1 MVENLKQLQE
11 RVAVSDGRAKAD
23 LVITNGRIIN
33 VFSGEIMDGDI
44 AIKNGYIAGI
54 GDFPE
59 AEKVID
65 AAGAFIAPGFID
77 AHVHVESAM
86 VTPAEF
92 ARVLLPNGVTT
103 IVTDP
108 HEIANVAGEKGI
120 EFMLEDAKGA
130 PLDMF
135 VMLPS
140 SVPAT
145 DGEHNGETLHAEK
158 LHPLYRHEK
167 VIGLAEVMD
176 FPSVAKGSSDILTK
190 IIDAKKEGGRID
202 GHGAGLTS
210 ADLNNYL
217 AVGIRTDHES
227 TTAKEATDRLRA
239 GMFVMLREGTVGR
252 DLLQTIPAVSEKNSH
267 RFCFCTDDKLINDL
281 ITEGSINYNI
291 RLAINNGIEPITA
304 IQMATINAANCHNL
318 PYLGAIAAGYQADIV
333 FLKDLKTVEISKV
346 LKNGEVVVENG
357 VRNEAAFKQQAAV
370 PFASPP
376 INHHLQLQ
384 DLALP
389 LTKETCYVIGMQ
401 PNSLFTEKRIEQ
413 VTIQNGKFVP
423 NVENDLLKMAVVER
437 HHDTG
442 CVGVGIVKGFGLTE
456 GAIATTVAH
465 DSHNIVAVG
474 VSDEAMKAAI
484 DHITQTGGGIAVVD
498 GAGKVLHDLALPIA
512 GLLSDK
518 PYEEVET
525 DLAGL
530 LKAFNQI
537 SSAKGFDPFLTLSFL
552 TLPVIPELKLTDQG
566 LFDFATF
573 QIIPNEV
580 N

>member
-1 MVENLKQLQE
+1 MENLKQLQE
-11 RVAVSDGRAKAD
+11 RVAVSGGREKAD
-23 LVITNGRIIN
+23 LVIKNGRIVN
-33 VFSGEIMDGDI
+33 VFSGEIMEGDI

-54 GDFPE
+54 GDFSE
-59 AEKVID
+59 AEQIMD
-65 AAGAFIAPGFID
+65 AAGEFIVPGFID

-145 DGEHNGETLHAEK
+145 EGEHNGETLHAEK
-158 LHPLYRHEK
+158 LHPLYKHEK

-227 TTAKEATDRLRA
+227 TNAKEAVDRLRA

-252 DLLQTIPAVSEKNSH
+252 DLLQTISAVSEKNSH

-291 RLAINNGIEPITA
+291 RLAIENNIDPITA

-318 PYLGAIAAGYQADIV
+318 PYLGAVAAGYQADIV
-333 FLKDLKTVEISKV
+333 FLKDLQTIEISKV
-346 LKNGEVVVENG
+346 LKNGQVVVENG
-357 VRNEAAFKQQAAV
+357 ARNEAAFEKQHSET
-370 PFASPP
+370 FISPK
-376 INHHLQLQ
+376 IQHHLSKQ
-384 DLALP
+384 DLELP
-389 LTKETCYVIGMQ
+389 LTNDTCYVIGMKQ
-401 PNSLFTEKRIEQ
+401 NNLFTEKLMEQ
-413 VTIQNGKFVP
+413 VNVENGKFVP
-423 NVENDLLKMAVVER
+423 SIKKDLLKMAVVER
-437 HHDTG
+437 HHNTG
-442 CVGVGIVKGFGLTE
+442 CVGVGIVKGFGLKE

-474 VSDEAMKAAI
+474 ASDEAMEKAI
-484 DHITQTGGGIAVVD
+484 NYVTEMGGGIAVVD
-498 GAGKVLHDLALPIA
+498 GTGKVLHDLALPVA
-512 GLLSDK
+512 GLLSNK
-518 PYEEVET
+518 PYEEVER

-537 SSAKGFDPFLTLSFL
+537 SNAKGFDPFLTLSFL

>member
-1 MVENLKQLQE
+1 MENLKQLQE
-11 RVAVSDGRAKAD
+11 RVAVSDGREKAD
-23 LVITNGRIIN
+23 LVIKNGQIVN
-33 VFSGEIMDGDI
+33 VFSGEIMEGDI

-54 GDFPE
+54 GDFSE
-59 AEKVID
+59 AEQIMD
-65 AAGAFIAPGFID
+65 AAGEFIVPGFID

-145 DGEHNGETLHAEK
+145 EGEHNGETLHAKK
-158 LHPLYRHEK
+158 LHPLYKHEK

-217 AVGIRTDHES
+217 TVGIRTDHES
-227 TTAKEATDRLRA
+227 TNAKEAVDRLRA

-252 DLLQTIPAVSEKNSH
+252 DLLQTISAVSEKNSH

-291 RLAINNGIEPITA
+291 RLAIENNIDPITA

-318 PYLGAIAAGYQADIV
+318 PYLGAVAAGYQADIV
-333 FLKDLKTVEISKV
+333 FLKDLQTIEISKV
-346 LKNGEVVVENG
+346 LKNGQVVVENG
-357 VRNEAAFKQQAAV
+357 ARNEAAFEKQQSET
-370 PFASPP
+370 FISPK
-376 INHHLQLQ
+376 IQHHLSKQ
-384 DLALP
+384 DLELP
-389 LTKETCYVIGMQ
+389 LTNDTCYVIGMKQ
-401 PNSLFTEKRIEQ
+401 NNLFTEKLMEQ
-413 VTIQNGKFVP
+413 VNVENGKFVP
-423 NVENDLLKMAVVER
+423 SIEKDLLKMAVVER
-437 HHDTG
+437 HHNTG
-442 CVGVGIVKGFGLTE
+442 CVGVGIVKGFGLKE

-474 VSDEAMKAAI
+474 ASDEAMEKAI
-484 DHITQTGGGIAVVD
+484 NYVTEMGGGIAVVD
-498 GAGKVLHDLALPIA
+498 GTGKVLHDLALPVA
-512 GLLSDK
+512 GLLSNK
-518 PYEEVET
+518 PYEEVER

-537 SSAKGFDPFLTLSFL
+537 SNAKGFDPFLTLSFL

>member
-1 MVENLKQLQE
+1 MENLKQLQE
-11 RVAVSDGRAKAD
+11 RVAVSDGREKAD
-23 LVITNGRIIN
+23 LVIKNGRIVN
-33 VFSGEIMDGDI
+33 VFSGEIMEGDI

-54 GDFPE
+54 GDFSE
-59 AEKVID
+59 AEQIMD
-65 AAGAFIAPGFID
+65 AAGEFIVPGFID

-145 DGEHNGETLHAEK
+145 EGEHNGETLHAKK
-158 LHPLYRHEK
+158 LHPLYKHEK

-227 TTAKEATDRLRA
+227 TNAKEAVDRLRA

-252 DLLQTIPAVSEKNSH
+252 DLLQTISAVSEKNSH

-291 RLAINNGIEPITA
+291 RLAIENNINPITA

-318 PYLGAIAAGYQADIV
+318 PYLGAVAAGYQADIV
-333 FLKDLKTVEISKV
+333 FLKDLQTIEISKV
-346 LKNGEVVVENG
+346 LKNGQVVVENG
-357 VRNEAAFKQQAAV
+357 ARNEAAFEKQHSET
-370 PFASPP
+370 FISPK
-376 INHHLQLQ
+376 IQHHLSKQ
-384 DLALP
+384 DLELP
-389 LTKETCYVIGMQ
+389 LTNDTCYVIGMKQ
-401 PNSLFTEKRIEQ
+401 NNLFTEKLMEQ
-413 VTIQNGKFVP
+413 VNVENGKFVP
-423 NVENDLLKMAVVER
+423 SIEKDLLKMAVVER
-437 HHDTG
+437 HHNTG
-442 CVGVGIVKGFGLTE
+442 CVGVGIVKGFGLKE

-474 VSDEAMKAAI
+474 VSDETMEKAI
-484 DHITQTGGGIAVVD
+484 NYVTEMGGGIAVVD
-498 GAGKVLHDLALPIA
+498 ETGKVLHDLALPVA
-512 GLLSDK
+512 GLLSNK
-518 PYEEVET
+518 PYEEVER

-537 SSAKGFDPFLTLSFL
+537 SNAKGFDPFLTLSFL

>member
-1 MVENLKQLQE
+1 MENLKQLQE
-11 RVAVSDGRAKAD
+11 RVAVSDGREKAD
-23 LVITNGRIIN
+23 LVIKNGQIVN
-33 VFSGEIMDGDI
+33 VFSGEIMEGDI

-54 GDFPE
+54 GDFSE
-59 AEKVID
+59 AEQIMD
-65 AAGAFIAPGFID
+65 AAGEFIVPGFID

-145 DGEHNGETLHAEK
+145 EGEHNGETLHAKK
-158 LHPLYRHEK
+158 LHPLYKHEK

-227 TTAKEATDRLRA
+227 TNAKEAVDRLRA

-252 DLLQTIPAVSEKNSH
+252 DLLQTISAVSEKNSH

-291 RLAINNGIEPITA
+291 RLAIENNIDPITA

-318 PYLGAIAAGYQADIV
+318 PYLGAVAAGYQADIV
-333 FLKDLKTVEISKV
+333 FLKDLQTIEISKV
-346 LKNGEVVVENG
+346 LKNGQVVVENG
-357 VRNEAAFKQQAAV
+357 ARNEAAFEKQHSET
-370 PFASPP
+370 FISPK
-376 INHHLQLQ
+376 IQHHLSKQ
-384 DLALP
+384 DLELP
-389 LTKETCYVIGMQ
+389 LTNDTCYVIGMKQ
-401 PNSLFTEKRIEQ
+401 NNLFTEKLMEQ
-413 VTIQNGKFVP
+413 VNVENGKFVP
-423 NVENDLLKMAVVER
+423 SIKKDLLKMAVVER
-437 HHDTG
+437 HHNTG
-442 CVGVGIVKGFGLTE
+442 CVGVGIVKGFGLKE

-474 VSDEAMKAAI
+474 VSDEAMEKAI
-484 DHITQTGGGIAVVD
+484 NYVTEMGGGIAVVD
-498 GAGKVLHDLALPIA
+498 ETGKVLHDLALPVA
-512 GLLSDK
+512 GLLSNK
-518 PYEEVET
+518 PYEEVER

-537 SSAKGFDPFLTLSFL
+537 SNAKGFDPFLTLSFL

>member
-1 MVENLKQLQE
+1 MENLKQLQE

-33 VFSGEIMDGDI
+33 VFSGEIMEGDI
-44 AIKNGYIAGI
+44 AIKNGYIASI
-54 GDFPE
+54 GDFPD

-145 DGEHNGETLHAEK
+145 EGEHNGETLHAEK

-333 FLKDLKTVEISKV
+333 FLKDLETVEISKV
-346 LKNGEVVVENG
+346 LKNGEIVVENG
-357 VRNEAAFKQQAAV
+357 VRNEAAFHKQAEV
-370 PFASPP
+370 PFVSPP
-376 INHHLQLQ
+376 INHHLRLQ

-423 NVENDLLKMAVVER
+423 NVKNDLLKMAVVER

-484 DHITQTGGGIAVVD
+484 DHITKTGGGIAVVD
-498 GAGKVLHDLALPIA
+498 STGEVLHDLALPIA

-518 PYEEVET
+518 PYEEVEI

-530 LKAFNQI
+530 LNAFNQI
-537 SSAKGFDPFLTLSFL
+537 SNAKGFDPFLTLSFL

>member
-1 MVENLKQLQE
+1 MENLKQLQE
-11 RVAVSDGRAKAD
+11 RVAVSDGREKAD
-23 LVITNGRIIN
+23 LVIKNGRIVN
-33 VFSGEIMDGDI
+33 VFSGEIMEGDI

-54 GDFPE
+54 GDFSE
-59 AEKVID
+59 AEQIMD
-65 AAGAFIAPGFID
+65 AAGEFIVPGFID

-145 DGEHNGETLHAEK
+145 EGEHNGETLHAEK
-158 LHPLYRHEK
+158 LHPLYKHEK

-227 TTAKEATDRLRA
+227 TNAKEAVDRLRA

-252 DLLQTIPAVSEKNSH
+252 DLLQTISAVSEKNSH

-291 RLAINNGIEPITA
+291 RLAIENNIDPITA

-318 PYLGAIAAGYQADIV
+318 PYLGAVAAGYQADIV
-333 FLKDLKTVEISKV
+333 FLKDLQTIEISKV
-346 LKNGEVVVENG
+346 LKNGQVVVENG
-357 VRNEAAFKQQAAV
+357 ARNEAAFEKQHSET
-370 PFASPP
+370 FISPK
-376 INHHLQLQ
+376 IQHHLSKQ
-384 DLALP
+384 DLELP
-389 LTKETCYVIGMQ
+389 LTNDKCYVIGMKQ
-401 PNSLFTEKRIEQ
+401 NNLFTEKLMEQ
-413 VTIQNGKFVP
+413 VNVENGKFVP
-423 NVENDLLKMAVVER
+423 SIEKDLLKMAVVER
-437 HHDTG
+437 HHNTG
-442 CVGVGIVKGFGLTE
+442 CVGVGIVKGFGLKE

-474 VSDEAMKAAI
+474 ASDEAMEKAI
-484 DHITQTGGGIAVVD
+484 NYVTEMGGGIAVVD
-498 GAGKVLHDLALPIA
+498 GTGKVLHDLALPVA
-512 GLLSDK
+512 GLLSNK
-518 PYEEVET
+518 PYEEVER

-537 SSAKGFDPFLTLSFL
+537 SNAKGFDPFLTLSFL

-573 QIIPNEV
+573 QIISNEV

>member
-1 MVENLKQLQE
+1 MENLKQLQE
-11 RVAVSDGRAKAD
+11 RVAVSDGREKAD
-23 LVITNGRIIN
+23 LVIKNGRIVN
-33 VFSGEIMDGDI
+33 VFSGEIMEGDI

-54 GDFPE
+54 GDFLE
-59 AEKVID
+59 AEQIMD
-65 AAGAFIAPGFID
+65 AAREFIVPGFID

-145 DGEHNGETLHAEK
+145 EGEHNGETLHAKK
-158 LHPLYRHEK
+158 LHPLYKHEK

-227 TTAKEATDRLRA
+227 TNAKEAVDRLRA

-252 DLLQTIPAVSEKNSH
+252 DLLQTISAVSEKNSH

-291 RLAINNGIEPITA
+291 RLAIENNIDPITA

-318 PYLGAIAAGYQADIV
+318 PYLGAVAAGYQADIV
-333 FLKDLKTVEISKV
+333 FLKDLQTIEISKV
-346 LKNGEVVVENG
+346 LKNGQVVVENG
-357 VRNEAAFKQQAAV
+357 ARNEAAFEKQHSET
-370 PFASPP
+370 FISPK
-376 INHHLQLQ
+376 IQHHLSKQ
-384 DLALP
+384 DLELP
-389 LTKETCYVIGMQ
+389 LTNDTCYVIGMKQ
-401 PNSLFTEKRIEQ
+401 NNLFTEKLMEQ
-413 VTIQNGKFVP
+413 VNVENGKFVP
-423 NVENDLLKMAVVER
+423 SIEKDLLKMAVVER
-437 HHDTG
+437 HHNTG
-442 CVGVGIVKGFGLTE
+442 CVGVGIVKGFGLKE

-474 VSDEAMKAAI
+474 ASDEAMEKAI
-484 DHITQTGGGIAVVD
+484 NYVTEMGGGIAVVD
-498 GAGKVLHDLALPIA
+498 GTGKVLHDLALPVA
-512 GLLSDK
+512 GLLSNK
-518 PYEEVET
+518 PYEEVER

-537 SSAKGFDPFLTLSFL
+537 SNAKGFDPFLTLSFL

-573 QIIPNEV
+573 QIISNEV

>member
-1 MVENLKQLQE
+1 MENLKQLQE
-11 RVAVSDGRAKAD
+11 RVAVSDGREKAD
-23 LVITNGRIIN
+23 LVIKNGRIVN
-33 VFSGEIMDGDI
+33 VFSGEIMEGDI

-54 GDFPE
+54 GDFSE
-59 AEKVID
+59 AEQIMD
-65 AAGAFIAPGFID
+65 AAGEFIVPGFID

-92 ARVLLPNGVTT
+92 ARVLLPNGITT

-145 DGEHNGETLHAEK
+145 EGEHNGETLHAKK
-158 LHPLYRHEK
+158 LHPLYKHEK

-227 TTAKEATDRLRA
+227 TNAKEAVDRLRA

-252 DLLQTIPAVSEKNSH
+252 DLLQTISAVSEKNSH

-291 RLAINNGIEPITA
+291 RLAIENNIDPITA

-318 PYLGAIAAGYQADIV
+318 PYLGAVAAGYQADIV
-333 FLKDLKTVEISKV
+333 FLKDLQTIEISKV
-346 LKNGEVVVENG
+346 LKNGQVVVENG
-357 VRNEAAFKQQAAV
+357 ARNEAAFEKQHSET
-370 PFASPP
+370 FISPK
-376 INHHLQLQ
+376 IQHHLSKQ
-384 DLALP
+384 DLELP
-389 LTKETCYVIGMQ
+389 LTNDTCYVIGMKQ
-401 PNSLFTEKRIEQ
+401 NNLFTEKLMEQ
-413 VTIQNGKFVP
+413 VNVENGKFVP
-423 NVENDLLKMAVVER
+423 SIEKDLLKMAVVER
-437 HHDTG
+437 HHNTG
-442 CVGVGIVKGFGLTE
+442 CVGVGIVKGFGLKE

-474 VSDEAMKAAI
+474 ASDEAMEKAI
-484 DHITQTGGGIAVVD
+484 NYVTEMGGGIAVVD
-498 GAGKVLHDLALPIA
+498 GTGKVLHDLALPVA
-512 GLLSDK
+512 GLLSNK
-518 PYEEVET
+518 PYEEVER

-537 SSAKGFDPFLTLSFL
+537 SNAKGFDPFLTLSFL

-573 QIIPNEV
+573 QIISNEV

>member
-1 MVENLKQLQE
+1 MENLKQLQE
-11 RVAVSDGRAKAD
+11 RVAVSDGREKAD
-23 LVITNGRIIN
+23 LVIKNGRIVN
-33 VFSGEIMDGDI
+33 VFSGEIMEGDI

-54 GDFPE
+54 GDFSE
-59 AEKVID
+59 AEQIMD
-65 AAGAFIAPGFID
+65 AAGEFIVPGFID

-145 DGEHNGETLHAEK
+145 EGEHNGETLHAKK
-158 LHPLYRHEK
+158 LHPLYKHEK

-227 TTAKEATDRLRA
+227 TNAKEAVDRLRA

-252 DLLQTIPAVSEKNSH
+252 DLLQTISAVSEKNSH

-291 RLAINNGIEPITA
+291 RLAIENNIDPITA

-318 PYLGAIAAGYQADIV
+318 PYLGAVAAGYQADIV
-333 FLKDLKTVEISKV
+333 FLKDLQTIEISKV
-346 LKNGEVVVENG
+346 LKNGQVVVENG
-357 VRNEAAFKQQAAV
+357 ARNEAAFEKQHSET
-370 PFASPP
+370 FISPK
-376 INHHLQLQ
+376 IQHHLSKQ
-384 DLALP
+384 DLELP
-389 LTKETCYVIGMQ
+389 LTNDTCYVIGMKQ
-401 PNSLFTEKRIEQ
+401 NNLFTEKLMEQ
-413 VTIQNGKFVP
+413 VNVENGKFVP
-423 NVENDLLKMAVVER
+423 SIEKDLLKMAVVER
-437 HHDTG
+437 HHNTG
-442 CVGVGIVKGFGLTE
+442 CVGVGIVKGFGLKE

-474 VSDEAMKAAI
+474 ASDEAMEKAI
-484 DHITQTGGGIAVVD
+484 NYVTEMGGGIAVVD
-498 GAGKVLHDLALPIA
+498 GTGKVLHDLALPVA
-512 GLLSDK
+512 GLLSNK
-518 PYEEVET
+518 PYEEVER

-537 SSAKGFDPFLTLSFL
+537 SNAKGFDPFL

>member
-1 MVENLKQLQE
+1 MENLKQLQE
-11 RVAVSDGRAKAD
+11 RVAVSDGREKAD
-23 LVITNGRIIN
+23 LVIKNGRIVN
-33 VFSGEIMDGDI
+33 VFSGEIMEGDI

-54 GDFPE
+54 GDFSE
-59 AEKVID
+59 AEQIMD
-65 AAGAFIAPGFID
+65 AAGEFIVPGFID

-145 DGEHNGETLHAEK
+145 EGEHNGETLHAEK
-158 LHPLYRHEK
+158 LHPLYKHEK

-227 TTAKEATDRLRA
+227 TNAKEAVDRLRA

-252 DLLQTIPAVSEKNSH
+252 DLLQTISAVSEKNSH

-291 RLAINNGIEPITA
+291 RLAIENNIDPITA

-318 PYLGAIAAGYQADIV
+318 PYLGAVAAGYQADIV
-333 FLKDLKTVEISKV
+333 FLKDLQTIEISKV
-346 LKNGEVVVENG
+346 LKNGQVVVENG
-357 VRNEAAFKQQAAV
+357 ARNEAAFEKQHSET
-370 PFASPP
+370 FISPK
-376 INHHLQLQ
+376 IQHHLSKQ
-384 DLALP
+384 DLELP
-389 LTKETCYVIGMQ
+389 LTNDTCYVIGMKQ
-401 PNSLFTEKRIEQ
+401 NNLFTEKLMEQ
-413 VTIQNGKFVP
+413 VNVENGKFVP
-423 NVENDLLKMAVVER
+423 SIEKDLLKMAVVER
-437 HHDTG
+437 HHNTG
-442 CVGVGIVKGFGLTE
+442 CVGVGIVKGFGLKE

-465 DSHNIVAVG
+465 DSHNIVVVG
-474 VSDEAMKAAI
+474 ASDEAMEKAI
-484 DHITQTGGGIAVVD
+484 NYVTEMGGGIAVVD
-498 GAGKVLHDLALPIA
+498 GTGKVLHDLALPVA
-512 GLLSDK
+512 GLLSNK
-518 PYEEVET
+518 PYEEVER

-537 SSAKGFDPFLTLSFL
+537 SNAKGFDPFLTLSFL

>member
-1 MVENLKQLQE
+1 MENLKQLQE

-23 LVITNGRIIN
+23 LVIKNGRIIN

-54 GDFPE
+54 GNFPD
-59 AEKVID
+59 AEKIID

-103 IVTDP
+103 IITDP

-120 EFMLEDAKGA
+120 EFMLENAKGV

-145 DGEHNGETLHAEK
+145 EGEHNGETLHAEK
-158 LHPLYRHEK
+158 LHPLYKHEK

-227 TTAKEATDRLRA
+227 TTVKEATDRLRA

-291 RLAINNGIEPITA
+291 KLAIQNGIDPITA

-318 PYLGAIAAGYQADIV
+318 PYLGAVAAGYQADIV
-333 FLKDLKTVEISKV
+333 FLTDLESVEISKV

-357 VRNEAAFKQQAAV
+357 VRNEAIFKQQAAV
-370 PFASPP
+370 PFVSPP
-376 INHHLQLQ
+376 INHHVCLQ

-389 LTKETCYVIGMQ
+389 LAKETCYVIGMQ

-413 VTIQNGKFVP
+413 VTIQDGKFIPTVAD
-423 NVENDLLKMAVVER
+423 DLLKMAVVER
-437 HHDTG
+437 HHNTG

-484 DHITQTGGGIAVVD
+484 DHITKTGGGIAVVD
-498 GAGKVLHDLALPIA
+498 GTGQVLHDLALPIA

-518 PYEEVET
+518 SYEEVEV

-530 LKAFNQI
+530 LSAYNQI
-537 SSAKGFDPFLTLSFL
+537 STAKGFDPFLTLSFL

-580 N
+580 Y

>member
-1 MVENLKQLQE
+1 MENLKQLQE
-11 RVAVSDGRAKAD
+11 RVAVSDGREKAD
-23 LVITNGRIIN
+23 LVIKNGRIVN
-33 VFSGEIMDGDI
+33 VFSGEIMEGDI

-54 GDFPE
+54 GDFSE
-59 AEKVID
+59 AEQIMD
-65 AAGAFIAPGFID
+65 AAGEFIVPGFID

-145 DGEHNGETLHAEK
+145 EGEHNGETLHAEK
-158 LHPLYRHEK
+158 LHPLYKHEK

-227 TTAKEATDRLRA
+227 TNAKEAVDRLRA

-252 DLLQTIPAVSEKNSH
+252 DLLQTISAVSEKNSH

-291 RLAINNGIEPITA
+291 RLAIENNIDPITA

-318 PYLGAIAAGYQADIV
+318 PYLGAVAAGYQADIV
-333 FLKDLKTVEISKV
+333 FLKDLQTIEISKV
-346 LKNGEVVVENG
+346 LKNGQVVVENG
-357 VRNEAAFKQQAAV
+357 ARNEAAFEKQHSET
-370 PFASPP
+370 FISPK
-376 INHHLQLQ
+376 IQHHLSKQ
-384 DLALP
+384 DLELP
-389 LTKETCYVIGMQ
+389 LTNDTCYVIGMKQ
-401 PNSLFTEKRIEQ
+401 NNLFTEKLMEQ
-413 VTIQNGKFVP
+413 VNVENGKFVP
-423 NVENDLLKMAVVER
+423 SIEKDLLKMAVVER
-437 HHDTG
+437 HHNTG
-442 CVGVGIVKGFGLTE
+442 CVGVGIVKGFGLKE

-474 VSDEAMKAAI
+474 VSDENMEKAI
-484 DHITQTGGGIAVVD
+484 NYVTEMGGGIAVVD
-498 GAGKVLHDLALPIA
+498 ETGKVLHDLALPVA
-512 GLLSDK
+512 GLLSNK
-518 PYEEVET
+518 PYEEVER

-537 SSAKGFDPFLTLSFL
+537 SNAKGFDPFLTLSFL

>member
-1 MVENLKQLQE
+1 MENLKQLQE
-11 RVAVSDGRAKAD
+11 RVAVSDGREKAD
-23 LVITNGRIIN
+23 LVIKNGRIVN
-33 VFSGEIMDGDI
+33 VFSGEIMEGDI

-54 GDFPE
+54 GDFSE
-59 AEKVID
+59 AEQIMD
-65 AAGAFIAPGFID
+65 AAGEFIVPGFID

-145 DGEHNGETLHAEK
+145 EGEHNGETLHAKK
-158 LHPLYRHEK
+158 LHPLYKHEK

-227 TTAKEATDRLRA
+227 TNAKEAVDRLRA

-252 DLLQTIPAVSEKNSH
+252 DLLQTISAVSEKNSH

-291 RLAINNGIEPITA
+291 RLAIENNIDPITA

-318 PYLGAIAAGYQADIV
+318 PYLGAVAAGYQADIV
-333 FLKDLKTVEISKV
+333 FLKDLQTIEISKV
-346 LKNGEVVVENG
+346 LKNGQVVVENG
-357 VRNEAAFKQQAAV
+357 ARNEAAFEKKHSET
-370 PFASPP
+370 FISPK
-376 INHHLQLQ
+376 IQHHLSKQ
-384 DLALP
+384 DLELP
-389 LTKETCYVIGMQ
+389 LTNDTCYVIGMKQ
-401 PNSLFTEKRIEQ
+401 NNLFTEKLMEQ
-413 VTIQNGKFVP
+413 V
-423 NVENDLLKMAVVER
+423 NVENGEFVPSIEKDLLKMAVVER
-437 HHDTG
+437 HHNTG
-442 CVGVGIVKGFGLTE
+442 CVGVGIVKGFGLKE

-474 VSDEAMKAAI
+474 ASDEAMEKAI
-484 DHITQTGGGIAVVD
+484 NYVTEMGGGIAVVD
-498 GAGKVLHDLALPIA
+498 GTGKVLHDLALPVA
-512 GLLSDK
+512 GLLSNK
-518 PYEEVET
+518 PYEEVER

-537 SSAKGFDPFLTLSFL
+537 SNAKGFDPFLTLSFL

>member
-23 LVITNGRIIN
+23 LVIKNGRIIN

-54 GDFPE
+54 GNFPD
-59 AEKVID
+59 AEKIID

-103 IVTDP
+103 IITDP

-120 EFMLEDAKGA
+120 EFMLENAKGV

-145 DGEHNGETLHAEK
+145 EGEHNGETLHAEK
-158 LHPLYRHEK
+158 LHPLYKHEK

-227 TTAKEATDRLRA
+227 TTVKEATDRLRA

-291 RLAINNGIEPITA
+291 KLAIQNGIDPITA

-318 PYLGAIAAGYQADIV
+318 PYLGAVAAGYQADIV
-333 FLKDLKTVEISKV
+333 FLTDLESVAISKV

-357 VRNEAAFKQQAAV
+357 VRNEATFKQQAAV
-370 PFASPP
+370 AFVSPP
-376 INHHLQLQ
+376 INHHVCLQ

-389 LTKETCYVIGMQ
+389 LAKETCYVIGMQ

-413 VTIQNGKFVP
+413 VTIQDGKFIPTVAD
-423 NVENDLLKMAVVER
+423 DLLKMAVVER
-437 HHDTG
+437 HHNTG

-484 DHITQTGGGIAVVD
+484 DHITKTGGGIAVVD
-498 GAGKVLHDLALPIA
+498 GTGQVLHDLALPIA

-518 PYEEVET
+518 SYEEVEV

-530 LKAFNQI
+530 LSAYNQI
-537 SSAKGFDPFLTLSFL
+537 STAKGFDPFLTLSFL

-573 QIIPNEV
+573 EIIPNEV
-580 N
+580 Y

>member
-1 MVENLKQLQE
+1 MENLKQLQE

-33 VFSGEIMDGDI
+33 VFSGEIMEGDI

-54 GDFPE
+54 GDFPDS
-59 AEKVID
+59 EKVID

-145 DGEHNGETLHAEK
+145 EGEHNGETLHAEK

-291 RLAINNGIEPITA
+291 RLAIDNGIEPITA

-333 FLKDLKTVEISKV
+333 FLKDLETVEISKV

-357 VRNEAAFKQQAAV
+357 VRNEAAFHKQAEV
-370 PFASPP
+370 PFVSPP
-376 INHHLQLQ
+376 INHHLRLQ

-423 NVENDLLKMAVVER
+423 NVKNDLLKMAVVER

>member
-1 MVENLKQLQE
+1 MENLKQLQE

-23 LVITNGRIIN
+23 LVIKNGRIIN

-54 GDFPE
+54 GNFPD
-59 AEKVID
+59 AEKIID

-120 EFMLEDAKGA
+120 EFMLENAKGV

-145 DGEHNGETLHAEK
+145 EGEHNGETLHAEK
-158 LHPLYRHEK
+158 LHPLYKHEK

-227 TTAKEATDRLRA
+227 TTVKEAIDRLRA

-291 RLAINNGIEPITA
+291 KLAIQNGINPITA

-318 PYLGAIAAGYQADIV
+318 PYLGAVAAGYQADIV
-333 FLKDLKTVEISKV
+333 FLTDLESVEISKV

-357 VRNEAAFKQQAAV
+357 VRNEATFKQKAAV
-370 PFASPP
+370 PFVSPP
-376 INHHLQLQ
+376 INHHVCLQ

-389 LTKETCYVIGMQ
+389 LAKETCYVIGMQ

-413 VTIQNGKFVP
+413 VTIQDGKFIPTVAD
-423 NVENDLLKMAVVER
+423 DLLKMAVVER
-437 HHDTG
+437 HHNTG

-484 DHITQTGGGIAVVD
+484 DHITKTGGGIAVVD
-498 GAGKVLHDLALPIA
+498 GTGQVLHDLALPIA

-518 PYEEVET
+518 SYEEVEV

-530 LKAFNQI
+530 LSAYNQI
-537 SSAKGFDPFLTLSFL
+537 STAKGFDPFLTLSFL

-580 N
+580 Y

>member
-23 LVITNGRIIN
+23 LVIKNGRIIN

-54 GDFPE
+54 GNFPD
-59 AEKVID
+59 AEKIID

-103 IVTDP
+103 IITDP

-120 EFMLEDAKGA
+120 EFMLENAKGV

-145 DGEHNGETLHAEK
+145 EGEHNGETLHAEK
-158 LHPLYRHEK
+158 LHPLYKHEK

-227 TTAKEATDRLRA
+227 TTVKEATDRLRA

-291 RLAINNGIEPITA
+291 KLAIQNGIDPITA

-318 PYLGAIAAGYQADIV
+318 PYLGAVAAGYQADIV
-333 FLKDLKTVEISKV
+333 FLTDLESVEISKV
-346 LKNGEVVVENG
+346 LKNGEIVVENG
-357 VRNEAAFKQQAAV
+357 VRNEAIFKQQAAV
-370 PFASPP
+370 PFVSPP
-376 INHHLQLQ
+376 INHHVCLQ

-389 LTKETCYVIGMQ
+389 LAKETCYVIGMQ

-413 VTIQNGKFVP
+413 VTIQDGKFIPTVAD
-423 NVENDLLKMAVVER
+423 DLLKMAVVER
-437 HHDTG
+437 HHNTG

-484 DHITQTGGGIAVVD
+484 DHITKTGGGIAVVD
-498 GAGKVLHDLALPIA
+498 GTGQVLHDLALPIA

-518 PYEEVET
+518 SYEEVEV

-530 LKAFNQI
+530 LSAYNQI
-537 SSAKGFDPFLTLSFL
+537 STAKGFDPFLTLSFL

-580 N
+580 Y

>member
-1 MVENLKQLQE
+1 MENLKQLQE
-11 RVAVSDGRAKAD
+11 RVAVSDGREKAD
-23 LVITNGRIIN
+23 LVIKNGRIVN
-33 VFSGEIMDGDI
+33 VFSGEIMEGDI

-54 GDFPE
+54 GDFSE
-59 AEKVID
+59 AEQIMD
-65 AAGAFIAPGFID
+65 AAGEFIVPGFID

-145 DGEHNGETLHAEK
+145 EGEHNGETLHAKK
-158 LHPLYRHEK
+158 LHPLYKHEK

-227 TTAKEATDRLRA
+227 TNAKEAVDRLRA

-252 DLLQTIPAVSEKNSH
+252 DLLQTISAVSEKNSH

-291 RLAINNGIEPITA
+291 RLAIENNIDPITA

-318 PYLGAIAAGYQADIV
+318 PYLGAVAAGYQADIV
-333 FLKDLKTVEISKV
+333 FLKDLQTIEISKV
-346 LKNGEVVVENG
+346 LKNGQVVVENG
-357 VRNEAAFKQQAAV
+357 ARNEAAFEKQHSET
-370 PFASPP
+370 FISPK
-376 INHHLQLQ
+376 IQHHLSKQ
-384 DLALP
+384 DLELP
-389 LTKETCYVIGMQ
+389 LTNDTCYVIGMKQ
-401 PNSLFTEKRIEQ
+401 NNLFTEKLMEQ
-413 VTIQNGKFVP
+413 VNVENGKFVP
-423 NVENDLLKMAVVER
+423 SIEKDLLKMAVVER
-437 HHDTG
+437 HHNTG
-442 CVGVGIVKGFGLTE
+442 CVGVGIVKGFGLKE

-474 VSDEAMKAAI
+474 ASDEAMEKAI
-484 DHITQTGGGIAVVD
+484 NYVTEMGGGIAVVD
-498 GAGKVLHDLALPIA
+498 ETGKVLHDLALPVA
-512 GLLSDK
+512 GLLSNK
-518 PYEEVET
+518 PYEEVER

-537 SSAKGFDPFLTLSFL
+537 SNAKGFDPFLTLSFL

>member
-1 MVENLKQLQE
+1 MENLKQLQE
-11 RVAVSDGRAKAD
+11 RVAVSDGREKAD
-23 LVITNGRIIN
+23 LVIKNGRIVN
-33 VFSGEIMDGDI
+33 VFSGEIMEGDI

-54 GDFPE
+54 GDFSE
-59 AEKVID
+59 AEQIMD
-65 AAGAFIAPGFID
+65 AAGEFIVPGFID

-92 ARVLLPNGVTT
+92 ARVLLPNGITT

-145 DGEHNGETLHAEK
+145 EGEHNGETLHAKK
-158 LHPLYRHEK
+158 LHPLYKHEK

-227 TTAKEATDRLRA
+227 TNAKEAVDRLRA

-252 DLLQTIPAVSEKNSH
+252 DLLQTISAVSEKNSH

-291 RLAINNGIEPITA
+291 RLAIENNIDPITA

-318 PYLGAIAAGYQADIV
+318 PYLGAVAAGYQADIV
-333 FLKDLKTVEISKV
+333 FLKDLQTIEISKV
-346 LKNGEVVVENG
+346 LKNGQVVVENG
-357 VRNEAAFKQQAAV
+357 ARNEAAFEKQHSET
-370 PFASPP
+370 FISPK
-376 INHHLQLQ
+376 IQHHLSKQ
-384 DLALP
+384 DLELP
-389 LTKETCYVIGMQ
+389 LTNDTCYVIGMKQ
-401 PNSLFTEKRIEQ
+401 NNLFTEKLMEQ
-413 VTIQNGKFVP
+413 VNVENGKFVP
-423 NVENDLLKMAVVER
+423 SIEKDLLKMAVVER
-437 HHDTG
+437 HHNTG
-442 CVGVGIVKGFGLTE
+442 CVGVGIVKGFGLKE

-474 VSDEAMKAAI
+474 VSDEAMEKAI
-484 DHITQTGGGIAVVD
+484 NYVTEMGGGIAVVD
-498 GAGKVLHDLALPIA
+498 ETGKVLHDLALPVA
-512 GLLSDK
+512 GLLSNK
-518 PYEEVET
+518 PYEEVER

-537 SSAKGFDPFLTLSFL
+537 SNAKGFDPFLTLSFL

>member
-1 MVENLKQLQE
+1 MENLKQLQE
-11 RVAVSDGRAKAD
+11 RVAVSDGREKAD
-23 LVITNGRIIN
+23 LVIKNGRIVN
-33 VFSGEIMDGDI
+33 VFSGEIMEGDI

-54 GDFPE
+54 GDFSE
-59 AEKVID
+59 AEQIMD
-65 AAGAFIAPGFID
+65 AAGEFIVPGFID

-145 DGEHNGETLHAEK
+145 EGEHNGETLHAKK
-158 LHPLYRHEK
+158 LHPLYKHEK

-227 TTAKEATDRLRA
+227 TNAKEAVDRLRA

-252 DLLQTIPAVSEKNSH
+252 DLLQTISAVCEKNSH

-291 RLAINNGIEPITA
+291 RLAIENNIDPITA

-318 PYLGAIAAGYQADIV
+318 PYLGAVAAGYQADIV
-333 FLKDLKTVEISKV
+333 FLKDLQTIEISKV
-346 LKNGEVVVENG
+346 LKNGQVIVENG
-357 VRNEAAFKQQAAV
+357 ARNEAAFEKQLSET
-370 PFASPP
+370 FISPK
-376 INHHLQLQ
+376 IQHHLSKQ
-384 DLALP
+384 DLELP
-389 LTKETCYVIGMQ
+389 LTNDTCYVIGMKQ
-401 PNSLFTEKRIEQ
+401 NNLFTEKLMEQ
-413 VTIQNGKFVP
+413 VNVENGKFVP
-423 NVENDLLKMAVVER
+423 SIEKDLLKMAVVER
-437 HHDTG
+437 HHNTG
-442 CVGVGIVKGFGLTE
+442 CVGVGIVKGFGLKE

-474 VSDEAMKAAI
+474 VSDEAMEKAI
-484 DHITQTGGGIAVVD
+484 NYVTEMGGGIAVVD
-498 GAGKVLHDLALPIA
+498 GTGKVLHDLALPVA
-512 GLLSDK
+512 GLLSNK
-518 PYEEVET
+518 PYEEVER

-537 SSAKGFDPFLTLSFL
+537 SNAKGFDPFLTLSFL

>member
-1 MVENLKQLQE
+1 MENLKQLQE
-11 RVAVSDGRAKAD
+11 RVAVSDGREKAD
-23 LVITNGRIIN
+23 LVIKNGRIVN
-33 VFSGEIMDGDI
+33 VFSGEIMEGDI

-54 GDFPE
+54 GDFSE
-59 AEKVID
+59 AEQIMD
-65 AAGAFIAPGFID
+65 AAGEFIVPGFID

-145 DGEHNGETLHAEK
+145 EGEHNGETLHAKK
-158 LHPLYRHEK
+158 LHPLYKHEK

-227 TTAKEATDRLRA
+227 TNAKEAVDRLRA

-252 DLLQTIPAVSEKNSH
+252 DLLQTISAVSEKNSH

-291 RLAINNGIEPITA
+291 RLAIENNIDPITA

-318 PYLGAIAAGYQADIV
+318 PYLGAVAAGYQADIV
-333 FLKDLKTVEISKV
+333 FLKDLQTIEISKV
-346 LKNGEVVVENG
+346 LKNGQVVVENG
-357 VRNEAAFKQQAAV
+357 ARNEAAFEKQHSET
-370 PFASPP
+370 FISPK
-376 INHHLQLQ
+376 IQHHLSKQ
-384 DLALP
+384 DLELP
-389 LTKETCYVIGMQ
+389 LTNDTCYVIGMKQ
-401 PNSLFTEKRIEQ
+401 NNLFTEKLMEQ
-413 VTIQNGKFVP
+413 VNVENGKFVP
-423 NVENDLLKMAVVER
+423 SIEKDLLKMAVVER
-437 HHDTG
+437 HHNTG
-442 CVGVGIVKGFGLTE
+442 CVGVGIVKGFGLKE

-474 VSDEAMKAAI
+474 ASDEAMEKAI
-484 DHITQTGGGIAVVD
+484 NYVTEMGGGIAVVD
-498 GAGKVLHDLALPIA
+498 GTGKVLHDLALPVA
-512 GLLSDK
+512 GLLSNK
-518 PYEEVET
+518 PYEEVER

-537 SSAKGFDPFLTLSFL
+537 SNAKGFDPFLTLSFL

>member
-1 MVENLKQLQE
+1 MENLKQLQE

-33 VFSGEIMDGDI
+33 VFSGEIMEGDI

-54 GDFPE
+54 GDFPD

-65 AAGAFIAPGFID
+65 AAGAFIAPGLID

-145 DGEHNGETLHAEK
+145 EGEHNGETLHAEK

-333 FLKDLKTVEISKV
+333 FLKDLETVEISKV

-357 VRNEAAFKQQAAV
+357 VRNEAAFHKQAEV
-370 PFASPP
+370 PFVSPP
-376 INHHLQLQ
+376 INHHLRLQ

-423 NVENDLLKMAVVER
+423 NVKNDLLKMAVVER

>member
-23 LVITNGRIIN
+23 LVIKNGRIIN

-54 GDFPE
+54 GSFPD
-59 AEKVID
+59 AEKIID

-145 DGEHNGETLHAEK
+145 EGEHNGETLHAEK

-176 FPSVAKGSSDILTK
+176 FPSVAKGSDDILRK

-291 RLAINNGIEPITA
+291 KLAIKNGIAPITA

-318 PYLGAIAAGYQADIV
+318 PYLGAVAAGYQADIV
-333 FLKDLKTVEISKV
+333 FLTDIETVEISKV
-346 LKNGEVVVENG
+346 LKNGEVVVDNG

-370 PFASPP
+370 PFVSPP
-376 INHHLQLQ
+376 INHHVHLQ

-413 VTIQNGKFVP
+413 VTIQGGKFVP
-423 NVENDLLKMAVVER
+423 TVENDLLKMAVVER

-484 DHITQTGGGIAVVD
+484 DHITQTGGGIAVVN
-498 GAGKVLHDLALPIA
+498 GAGQVLHDLALPIA

-518 PYEEVET
+518 SYEEVEN

-530 LKAFNQI
+530 LNAFKQI
-537 SSAKGFDPFLTLSFL
+537 STAKGFDPFLTLSFL

-573 QIIPNEV
+573 QIISNEV

>member
-23 LVITNGRIIN
+23 LVIKNGRIIN

-54 GDFPE
+54 GNFPD
-59 AEKVID
+59 AEKILD

-103 IVTDP
+103 IITDP

-120 EFMLEDAKGA
+120 EFMLENAKGV

-145 DGEHNGETLHAEK
+145 EGEHNGETLHAEK
-158 LHPLYRHEK
+158 LHPLYKHEK

-227 TTAKEATDRLRA
+227 TTVKEATDRLRA

-291 RLAINNGIEPITA
+291 KLAIQNGIDPITA

-318 PYLGAIAAGYQADIV
+318 PYLGAVAAGYQADIV
-333 FLKDLKTVEISKV
+333 FLTDLESVEISKV

-357 VRNEAAFKQQAAV
+357 VRNESSFKQQAAV
-370 PFASPP
+370 PFVSPP
-376 INHHLQLQ
+376 INHHVCLQ

-389 LTKETCYVIGMQ
+389 LAKETCFVIGMQ

-413 VTIQNGKFVP
+413 VTIQDGKFIPTVAD
-423 NVENDLLKMAVVER
+423 DLLKMAVVER
-437 HHDTG
+437 HHNTG

-484 DHITQTGGGIAVVD
+484 DHITKTGGGIAVVD
-498 GAGKVLHDLALPIA
+498 GTGQVLHDLALPIA

-518 PYEEVET
+518 SYEEVEK

-530 LKAFNQI
+530 LSAYNQI
-537 SSAKGFDPFLTLSFL
+537 STAKGFDPFLTLSFL

-580 N
+580 Y

>member
-1 MVENLKQLQE
+1 MENLKQLQE
-11 RVAVSDGRAKAD
+11 RVAVSDGRASAD
-23 LVITNGRIIN
+23 LVIKNGRIVN
-33 VFSGEIMDGDI
+33 VFSGEIMEGDV

-54 GDFPE
+54 GHFPH
-59 AEKVID
+59 AENVID
-65 AAGAFIAPGFID
+65 AAGEFIVPGFID

-103 IVTDP
+103 IITDP

-120 EFMLEDAKGA
+120 EFMLDNANGV

-145 DGEHNGETLHAEK
+145 EGEHNGETLHAEK
-158 LHPLYRHEK
+158 LHPLYAHEK

-176 FPSVAKGSSDILTK
+176 FPSVAKGNSDILTK

-227 TTAKEATDRLRA
+227 TNAEEALDRLRA

-252 DLLQTIPAVSEKNSH
+252 DLIATIPAVTPNNSH

-291 RLAINNGIEPITA
+291 RLAIEKGIEPINA

-318 PYLGAIAAGYQADIV
+318 PYLGAVAAGYQADIV
-333 FLKDLKTVEISKV
+333 FLKDLQTVEITKV
-346 LKNGEVVVENG
+346 LKHGEVVVENG
-357 VRNEAAFKQQAAV
+357 SRNEAAFEQQSATKFV
-370 PFASPP
+370 SPK
-376 INHHLQLQ
+376 INHHLTKK
-384 DLALP
+384 DLELP
-389 LTKETCYVIGMQ
+389 LKNPTCYVIGMQ
-401 PNSLFTEKRIEQ
+401 PNSLFTEKLIAE
-413 VTIQNGKFVP
+413 VTIQDGLFVP
-423 NVENDLLKMAVVER
+423 STSQDLLKMAVVER

-442 CVGVGIVKGFGLTE
+442 FVGVGIVRGFGLTE

-474 VSDEAMKAAI
+474 VTDEAMEAAI
-484 DHITQTGGGIAVVD
+484 THVTNTGGGIAVVD
-498 GAGKVLHDLALPIA
+498 ASGKVLHDLELPIA

-518 PYEEVET
+518 SFEEVEQ
-525 DLAGL
+525 DLVGL
-530 LKAFNQI
+530 TSAFKQI
-537 SSAKGFDPFLTLSFL
+537 SHASGFDPFLTLSFL

>member
-1 MVENLKQLQE
+1 MENLKQLQE

-23 LVITNGRIIN
+23 LVIKNGRIIN

-54 GDFPE
+54 GNFPD
-59 AEKVID
+59 AEKIID

-103 IVTDP
+103 IITDP

-120 EFMLEDAKGA
+120 EFMLENAKGV

-145 DGEHNGETLHAEK
+145 EGEHNGETLHAEK
-158 LHPLYRHEK
+158 LHPLYKHEK

-227 TTAKEATDRLRA
+227 TTVKEATDRLRA

-291 RLAINNGIEPITA
+291 KLAIQNGIDPITA

-318 PYLGAIAAGYQADIV
+318 PYLGAVAAGYQADIV
-333 FLKDLKTVEISKV
+333 FLTDLESVEISKV
-346 LKNGEVVVENG
+346 LKNGEIVVENG
-357 VRNEAAFKQQAAV
+357 VRNEAIFKQQAAV
-370 PFASPP
+370 PFVSPP
-376 INHHLQLQ
+376 INHHVCLQ

-389 LTKETCYVIGMQ
+389 LAKETCYVIEMQ

-413 VTIQNGKFVP
+413 VIIQDGKFIPTVAD
-423 NVENDLLKMAVVER
+423 DLLKMAVVER
-437 HHDTG
+437 HHNTG

-484 DHITQTGGGIAVVD
+484 DHITKTGGGIAVVD
-498 GAGKVLHDLALPIA
+498 GTGQVLHDLALPIA

-518 PYEEVET
+518 SYEEVEV

-530 LKAFNQI
+530 LSAYNQI
-537 SSAKGFDPFLTLSFL
+537 STAKGFDPFLTLSFL

-580 N
+580 Y

>member
-1 MVENLKQLQE
+1 MENLKQLQE
-11 RVAVSDGRAKAD
+11 RVAVSDGREKAD
-23 LVITNGRIIN
+23 LVIKNGQIVN
-33 VFSGEIMDGDI
+33 VFSGEIMEGDI

-54 GDFPE
+54 GDFSE
-59 AEKVID
+59 AEQIMD
-65 AAGAFIAPGFID
+65 AAGEFIVPGFID

-145 DGEHNGETLHAEK
+145 EGEHNGETLHAEK
-158 LHPLYRHEK
+158 LHPLYKHEK

-227 TTAKEATDRLRA
+227 TNAKEAVDRLRA

-252 DLLQTIPAVSEKNSH
+252 DLLQTISAVSEKNSH

-291 RLAINNGIEPITA
+291 RLAIENNIDPITA

-318 PYLGAIAAGYQADIV
+318 PYLGAVAAGYQADIV
-333 FLKDLKTVEISKV
+333 FLKDLQTIEISKV
-346 LKNGEVVVENG
+346 LKNGQVVVENG
-357 VRNEAAFKQQAAV
+357 ARNEAAFEKQHSET
-370 PFASPP
+370 FISPK
-376 INHHLQLQ
+376 IQHHLSKQ
-384 DLALP
+384 DLELP
-389 LTKETCYVIGMQ
+389 LTNDTCYVIGMKQ
-401 PNSLFTEKRIEQ
+401 NNLFTEKLMEQ
-413 VTIQNGKFVP
+413 VNVENGKFVP
-423 NVENDLLKMAVVER
+423 SIKKDLLKMAVVER
-437 HHDTG
+437 HHNTG
-442 CVGVGIVKGFGLTE
+442 CVGVGIVKGFGLKE

-474 VSDEAMKAAI
+474 VSDEAMEKAI
-484 DHITQTGGGIAVVD
+484 NYVTEMGGGIAVVD
-498 GAGKVLHDLALPIA
+498 ETGKVLHDLALPVA
-512 GLLSDK
+512 GLLSNK
-518 PYEEVET
+518 PYEEVER

-537 SSAKGFDPFLTLSFL
+537 SNAKGFDPFLTLSFL

>member
-1 MVENLKQLQE
+1 MENLKQLQE

-23 LVITNGRIIN
+23 LVIKNGRIIN

-54 GDFPE
+54 GSFPD
-59 AEKVID
+59 AEKIID

-120 EFMLEDAKGA
+120 EFMLEDAKGV

-145 DGEHNGETLHAEK
+145 EGEHNGETLHAEK

-176 FPSVAKGSSDILTK
+176 FPSVAKGSDDILRK

-252 DLLQTIPAVSEKNSH
+252 DLLKTIPAVSEKNSH

-291 RLAINNGIEPITA
+291 KLAIKNGIDPITA

-318 PYLGAIAAGYQADIV
+318 PYLGAVAAGYQADIV
-333 FLKDLKTVEISKV
+333 FLTDIETVEISKV
-346 LKNGEVVVENG
+346 LKNGEVVVDNG

-370 PFASPP
+370 PFVSPP
-376 INHHLQLQ
+376 INHHVHLQ

-413 VTIQNGKFVP
+413 VTIQGGKFVP
-423 NVENDLLKMAVVER
+423 TVENDLLKMAVVER

-484 DHITQTGGGIAVVD
+484 DHITQTGGGIAVVN
-498 GAGKVLHDLALPIA
+498 GAGQVLHDLA
-512 GLLSDK
+512 GLLN
-518 PYEEVET
+518 
-525 DLAGL
+525 
-530 LKAFNQI
+530 AFKQI
-537 SSAKGFDPFLTLSFL
+537 STANGFDPFLTLSFL

-573 QIIPNEV
+573 QIISNEV

>member
-1 MVENLKQLQE
+1 MENLKQLQE

-227 TTAKEATDRLRA
+227 TTEKEATDRLRA

-357 VRNEAAFKQQAAV
+357 MRNEAAFHKQAEV
-370 PFASPP
+370 PFVSPP
-376 INHHLQLQ
+376 INHHLRLQ

-389 LTKETCYVIGMQ
+389 LAKETCYVIGMQ

-423 NVENDLLKMAVVER
+423 NVKNDLLKMAVVER

>member
-1 MVENLKQLQE
+1 MENLKQLQE
-11 RVAVSDGRAKAD
+11 RVAVSDGREKAD
-23 LVITNGRIIN
+23 LVIKNGRIVN
-33 VFSGEIMDGDI
+33 VFSGEIMEGDI

-54 GDFPE
+54 GDFLE
-59 AEKVID
+59 AEQIMD
-65 AAGAFIAPGFID
+65 AAREFIVPGFID

-145 DGEHNGETLHAEK
+145 EGEHNGETLHAKK
-158 LHPLYRHEK
+158 LHPLYKHEK

-227 TTAKEATDRLRA
+227 TNAKEAVDRLRA

-252 DLLQTIPAVSEKNSH
+252 DLLQTISAVSEKNSH

-291 RLAINNGIEPITA
+291 RLAIENNIDPITA

-318 PYLGAIAAGYQADIV
+318 PYLGAVAAGYQADIV
-333 FLKDLKTVEISKV
+333 FLKDLQTIEISKV
-346 LKNGEVVVENG
+346 LKNGQVVVENG
-357 VRNEAAFKQQAAV
+357 ARNEAAFEKQHSET
-370 PFASPP
+370 FISPK
-376 INHHLQLQ
+376 IQHHLSKQ
-384 DLALP
+384 DLELS
-389 LTKETCYVIGMQ
+389 LTNDTCYVIGMKQ
-401 PNSLFTEKRIEQ
+401 NNLFTEKLMEQ
-413 VTIQNGKFVP
+413 VNVENGKFVP
-423 NVENDLLKMAVVER
+423 SIEKDLLKMAVVER
-437 HHDTG
+437 HHNTG
-442 CVGVGIVKGFGLTE
+442 CVGVGIVKGFGLKE

-474 VSDEAMKAAI
+474 ASDEAMEKAI
-484 DHITQTGGGIAVVD
+484 NYVTEMGGGIAVVD
-498 GAGKVLHDLALPIA
+498 GTGKVLHDLALPVA
-512 GLLSDK
+512 GLLSNK
-518 PYEEVET
+518 PYEEVER

-537 SSAKGFDPFLTLSFL
+537 SNAKGFDPFLTLSFL

>member
-1 MVENLKQLQE
+1 MQE
-11 RVAVSDGRAKAD
+11 RVAVSDGREKAD
-23 LVITNGRIIN
+23 LVIKNGRIVN
-33 VFSGEIMDGDI
+33 VFSGEIMEGDI

-54 GDFPE
+54 GDFSE
-59 AEKVID
+59 AEQIMD
-65 AAGAFIAPGFID
+65 AAGEFIVPGFID

-145 DGEHNGETLHAEK
+145 EGEHNGETLHAKK
-158 LHPLYRHEK
+158 LHPLYKHEK

-227 TTAKEATDRLRA
+227 TNAKEAVDRLRA

-252 DLLQTIPAVSEKNSH
+252 DLLQTISAVSEKNSH

-291 RLAINNGIEPITA
+291 RLAIENNIDPITA

-318 PYLGAIAAGYQADIV
+318 PYLGAVAAGYQADIV
-333 FLKDLKTVEISKV
+333 FLKDLQTIEISKV
-346 LKNGEVVVENG
+346 LKNGQVVVENG
-357 VRNEAAFKQQAAV
+357 ARNEAAFEKQHSET
-370 PFASPP
+370 FISPK
-376 INHHLQLQ
+376 IQHHLSKQ
-384 DLALP
+384 DLELP
-389 LTKETCYVIGMQ
+389 LTNDTCYVIGMKQ
-401 PNSLFTEKRIEQ
+401 NNLFTEKLMEQ
-413 VTIQNGKFVP
+413 VNVENGKFVP
-423 NVENDLLKMAVVER
+423 SIEKDLLKMAVVER
-437 HHDTG
+437 HHSTG
-442 CVGVGIVKGFGLTE
+442 CVGVGIVKGFGLKE

-474 VSDEAMKAAI
+474 VSDEAMEKAI
-484 DHITQTGGGIAVVD
+484 NYVTEVGGGIAVVD
-498 GAGKVLHDLALPIA
+498 ETGKVLHDLALPVA
-512 GLLSDK
+512 GLLSNK
-518 PYEEVET
+518 PYEEVER

-537 SSAKGFDPFLTLSFL
+537 SNAKGFDPFLTLSFL

>member
-1 MVENLKQLQE
+1 MENLKQLQE

>member
-1 MVENLKQLQE
+1 MENLKQLQE
-11 RVAVSDGRAKAD
+11 RVAVSDGREKAD
-23 LVITNGRIIN
+23 LVIKNGRIVN
-33 VFSGEIMDGDI
+33 VFSGEIMEGDI

-54 GDFPE
+54 GDFSE
-59 AEKVID
+59 AEQIMD
-65 AAGAFIAPGFID
+65 AAGEFIVPGFID

-92 ARVLLPNGVTT
+92 ARVILPNGVTT

-145 DGEHNGETLHAEK
+145 EGEHNGETLHAKK
-158 LHPLYRHEK
+158 LHPLYKHEK

-227 TTAKEATDRLRA
+227 TNAKEAVDRLRA

-252 DLLQTIPAVSEKNSH
+252 DLLQTISAVSEKNSH

-291 RLAINNGIEPITA
+291 RLAIENNIDPITA

-318 PYLGAIAAGYQADIV
+318 PYLGAVAAGYQADIV
-333 FLKDLKTVEISKV
+333 FLKDLQTIEISKV
-346 LKNGEVVVENG
+346 LKNGQVVVENG
-357 VRNEAAFKQQAAV
+357 ARNEAAFEKQHSET
-370 PFASPP
+370 FISPK
-376 INHHLQLQ
+376 IQHHLSKQ
-384 DLALP
+384 DLELP
-389 LTKETCYVIGMQ
+389 LTNDTCYVIGMKQ
-401 PNSLFTEKRIEQ
+401 NNLFTEKLMEQ
-413 VTIQNGKFVP
+413 VNVENGKFVP
-423 NVENDLLKMAVVER
+423 SIEKDLLKMAVVER
-437 HHDTG
+437 HHNTG
-442 CVGVGIVKGFGLTE
+442 CVGVGIVKGFGLKE

-474 VSDEAMKAAI
+474 VSDEAMEKAI
-484 DHITQTGGGIAVVD
+484 NYVTEMGGGIAVVD
-498 GAGKVLHDLALPIA
+498 ETGKVLHDLALPVA
-512 GLLSDK
+512 GLLSNK
-518 PYEEVET
+518 PYEEVER

-537 SSAKGFDPFLTLSFL
+537 SNAKGFDPFLTLSFL

>member
-1 MVENLKQLQE
+1 MENLKQLQE
-11 RVAVSDGRAKAD
+11 RVAVSDGREKAD
-23 LVITNGRIIN
+23 LVIKNGRIVN
-33 VFSGEIMDGDI
+33 VFSGEIMEGDI

-54 GDFPE
+54 GDFSE
-59 AEKVID
+59 AEQIMD
-65 AAGAFIAPGFID
+65 AAGEFIVPGFID

-86 VTPAEF
+86 ITPAEF

-145 DGEHNGETLHAEK
+145 EGEHNGETLHAKK
-158 LHPLYRHEK
+158 LHPLYKHEK

-176 FPSVAKGSSDILTK
+176 FPSVAKGNSDILTK

-227 TTAKEATDRLRA
+227 TNAKEAVDRLRA

-252 DLLQTIPAVSEKNSH
+252 DLLQTISAVSEKNSH

-291 RLAINNGIEPITA
+291 RLAIENNIDPITA

-318 PYLGAIAAGYQADIV
+318 PYLGAVAAGYQADIV
-333 FLKDLKTVEISKV
+333 FLKDLQTIEISKV
-346 LKNGEVVVENG
+346 LKNGQVVVENG
-357 VRNEAAFKQQAAV
+357 ARNEAAFEKQHSET
-370 PFASPP
+370 FISPK
-376 INHHLQLQ
+376 IQHHLSKQ
-384 DLALP
+384 DLELP
-389 LTKETCYVIGMQ
+389 LTNDTCYVIGMKQ
-401 PNSLFTEKRIEQ
+401 NNLFTEKLMEQ
-413 VTIQNGKFVP
+413 VNVENGKFVP
-423 NVENDLLKMAVVER
+423 SIEKDLLKMAVVER
-437 HHDTG
+437 HHNTG
-442 CVGVGIVKGFGLTE
+442 CVGVGIVKGFGLKE

-474 VSDEAMKAAI
+474 VSDEAMEKAI
-484 DHITQTGGGIAVVD
+484 NYVTEMGGGIAVVD
-498 GAGKVLHDLALPIA
+498 GTGKVLHDLALPVA
-512 GLLSDK
+512 GLLSNK
-518 PYEEVET
+518 PYEEVER

-537 SSAKGFDPFLTLSFL
+537 SNAKGFDPFLTLSFL

>member
-1 MVENLKQLQE
+1 MENLKQLQE

-333 FLKDLKTVEISKV
+333 FLKDLETVEISKV

-357 VRNEAAFKQQAAV
+357 VRNEAAFHKQAEV
-370 PFASPP
+370 PFVSPP
-376 INHHLQLQ
+376 INHHLRLQ